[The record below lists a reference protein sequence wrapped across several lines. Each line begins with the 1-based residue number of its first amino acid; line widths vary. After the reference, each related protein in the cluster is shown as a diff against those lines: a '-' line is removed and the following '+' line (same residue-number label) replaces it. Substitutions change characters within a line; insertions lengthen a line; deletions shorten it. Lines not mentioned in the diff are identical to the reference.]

1 VHGVQREVGQDRAL
15 DPLRQQAGTPVTRAG
30 EHTRHLFEQ
39 ETTVPTLAQGERPR
53 IDRKTDG
60 VDDDLIGQA
69 GNAVQRQHQGEQAG
83 QHQADVPA
91 RIPAPVALPAGSLCA
106 RHLDDR
112 DRPPECRRN
121 AI

>member
-1 VHGVQREVGQDRAL
+1 M
-15 DPLRQQAGTPVTRAG
+15 QAGER
-30 EHTRHLFEQ
+30 TRHPFEQ
-39 ETTVPTLAQGERPR
+39 ETAVPTLAQGERPR
-53 IDRKTDG
+53 IDRKTDA

-106 RHLDDR
+106 PHVDDR
-112 DRPPECRRN
+112 TGRPN
-121 AI
+121 VAVMLFN